1 MHYTI
6 STMQAALYIYLL
18 INSTRRLLGVE
29 STLKMREIDLLRGDV
44 ALATTPDSCTSTA
57 TIRTQQ
63 CHAPAFDDVYVLAL
77 VDCSND
83 LIEIEVETDASSDH
97 RFVRDGTIKIFNFFK
112 SLTPFCA

>member
-18 INSTRRLLGVE
+18 INSTRRFLGVE

-44 ALATTPDSCTSTA
+44 ALAPTPDSCTSTA

-83 LIEIEVETDASSDH
+83 LIEIEVETDASS
-97 RFVRDGTIKIFNFFK
+97 
-112 SLTPFCA
+112 FCV